1 MIDIFDI
8 QDKTVVPSIACYQI
22 KELKAVIDTF
32 PDEYLK
38 VLQYIMGKT
47 CMDSRNWY
55 LHLSEE
61 ERDEVIITDISPFN
75 FYLEDMVIERAI
87 TKCAKLYETPTLA
100 LSRAAKRKVYDII
113 RFLDEVAI
121 TGGKDGNAMDVDR
134 FMKNIPEYQ
143 KIYKM
148 LEKEVMEEQSV
159 ARGKI
164 KRSYD
169 QMPSYKYTKEDNNSQ
184 KDNI

>member
-8 QDKTVVPSIACYQI
+8 QDKTVIPAVACYMTP
-22 KELKAVIDTF
+22 ELKAIIDYY

-38 VLQYIMGKT
+38 VLQYVFAMT
-47 CMDSRNWY
+47 CNDSRNWY
-55 LHLSEE
+55 LNLSDD
-61 ERDEVIITDISPFN
+61 EREDVVLADIKPFN
-75 FYLEDMVIERAI
+75 FSLEDVLVQEAI
-87 TKCAKLYETPTLA
+87 DKCNKLYETPILRNYLSVRAFMEKTSEA
-100 LSRAAKRKVYDII
+100 LKSEELT
-113 RFLDEVAI
+113 F
-121 TGGKDGNAMDVDR
+121 GKDGNATELRNMA
-134 FMKNIPEYQ
+134 KSAGELW
-143 KIYKM
+143 KTYKDFTTELM
-148 LEKEVMEEQSV
+148 QEQSV